1 MLIAEI
7 KDVETMFDIGISKN
21 RPPMPVSHPQ
31 YGGLAIWAQSLIC
44 RIDKAHLAI
53 ENLYFVPSS
62 PLADDSLDKFKKL
75 RSQLD
80 NYIAQ
85 SSFKEWTA
93 TLGDMYDQGAV
104 DQQLSVPVLRRLELP
119 EKTDEK
125 PPEKKGAKV
134 QPKESR
140 APEVRLRSNFNV
152 DLLKVINEVAI
163 WNKIQSLGMI
173 NMNVSIVRLLTESE
187 TLRKLREN
195 VMMIVRDYNSI

>member
-1 MLIAEI
+1 
-7 KDVETMFDIGISKN
+7 
-21 RPPMPVSHPQ
+21 
-31 YGGLAIWAQSLIC
+31 
-44 RIDKAHLAI
+44 
-53 ENLYFVPSS
+53 
-62 PLADDSLDKFKKL
+62 
-75 RSQLD
+75 
-80 NYIAQ
+80 
-85 SSFKEWTA
+85 
-93 TLGDMYDQGAV
+93 
-104 DQQLSVPVLRRLELP
+104 VPVLRRLELP

-195 VMMIVRDYNSI
+195 VMMIVRDYNSIQDLIQEDERDLFAEHLQKLDGNGGILPGFGRFTW